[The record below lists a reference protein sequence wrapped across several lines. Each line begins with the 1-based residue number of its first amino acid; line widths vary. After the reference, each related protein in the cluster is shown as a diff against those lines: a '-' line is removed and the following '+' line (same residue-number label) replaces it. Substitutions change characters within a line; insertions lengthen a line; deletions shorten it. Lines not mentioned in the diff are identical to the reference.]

1 MASIGNVTYKQITQ
15 TTAQF
20 TAYVSD
26 IDNSSTKTYY
36 QSASL
41 SSPSGA
47 SLSAGKSGSHSSGYT
62 INCTVSGLKPGQQ
75 VTIVIIFHFNRE
87 KYVPKT
93 VFRYLYKLKTSSNW
107 RTSGAYSTR
116 REAVDA
122 MNSLDPE
129 VYDTGGT
136 FTEDASYWTDDG
148 STTESAS
155 VTVYTRPNNFYFGK
169 NGSVASGTQWE
180 VSKGIQ
186 TILPNI
192 YSFNTELGKWKNWR
206 EQSGGHSY
214 SVFASGS
221 KLSASML
228 SNAYS
233 ILGGSS
239 AYKTGDKVSA
249 VMFSGIENL
258 FNR

>member
-1 MASIGNVTYKQITQ
+1 MASIGNVTYKNITQ

-20 TAYVSD
+20 TAHVFD

-47 SLSAGKSGSHSSGYT
+47 SLSAGKSGNHNSGYT
-62 INCTVSGLKPGQQ
+62 VNCTVSGLKPGQQ
-75 VTIVIIFHFNRE
+75 VTIIVIFHFNRK
-87 KYVPKT
+87 KYVLKT
-93 VFRYLYKLKTSSNW
+93 VFRYRYKPKTSSNW
-107 RTSGAYSTR
+107 RDSGAYSTR

-129 VYDTGGT
+129 IYDTGGT
-136 FTEDASYWTDDG
+136 FAEDASYWDDD
-148 STTESAS
+148 SPITESAS

-192 YSFNTELGKWKNWR
+192 YNFNTAVGKWKNWR
-206 EQSGGHSY
+206 DQSGGHSY
-214 SVFASGS
+214 SIFTSGS

-239 AYKTGDKVSA
+239 TYKTGDKVSA
-249 VMFSGIENL
+249 AMFSGIENL